1 MKKLIF
7 ILIVGCLFIGC
18 AIDKIIPFATQDLSL
33 AAKIRAGM
41 TTDEVIEIMGEPIIS
56 ELDRNV
62 EEWHYC
68 STGSQDRFL
77 AMFFVDSRLIAKKY
91 YLGKDE
97 DGDCSLFVKTGDY
110 IVPPEVQA
118 ILDKNTP
125 NSKHK

>member
-7 ILIVGCLFIGC
+7 ILIVGSLFMGC
-18 AIDKIIPFATQDLSL
+18 SIMYTTQNLS
-33 AAKIRAGM
+33 KSSKVRKGM
-41 TTDEVIEIMGEPIIS
+41 PTDEVLKIMGEPVMS

-68 STGSQDRFL
+68 RTGSRDRFL

-97 DGDCSLFVKTGDY
+97 QGDCALFVKTGDY
-110 IVPPEVQA
+110 KVPPEVQA
-118 ILDKNTP
+118 ILDKNISNP
-125 NSKHK
+125 PE